1 MHHMAGVIP
10 INYELMFEPL
20 FHNFKFNGEEI
31 ITLNLS
37 KPTNSIKI
45 DAAELSIKE
54 SHIIQGGKII
64 SSESSL
70 NEKNE
75 KLTIK
80 LAKKIK
86 GKAKL
91 SIKFTGTLNDRLLG
105 FYKSQYKD
113 KKGKTKYLATTQFE
127 AADAR
132 RAFPCWDE
140 PAVKATCDVSL
151 LVDKHLDAIS
161 NMPVISKKKTGTKIL
176 HKFGRT
182 PIMSTYLLYL
192 GVGEFEYLHGK
203 LRNIKIRI
211 VTTKGNKNKG
221 KLSLDFT
228 KKFLGE
234 YEKYFGIKYPL
245 PKLDMI
251 AIPDFAAGAMENWGA
266 ITFREAIL
274 LYDPKTSST
283 RTKQY
288 IAEVISHELAHQW
301 FGNLVTMK
309 WWNDLWLNE
318 SFATF
323 MATKIVNK
331 FYPEWDLWDQFLG
344 DAMLEAMS
352 LDALK
357 NSHPINVD
365 VKHPAQIR
373 EIFDAISY
381 DKGGN
386 VLRML
391 ENYVGIENFRKGL
404 KYYLTQHRYSNAE
417 GHDLWKSIG
426 KVAHKPVDAMMKT
439 WIDQVGYPVVD
450 VKRNNSKV
458 SLTQRRFLSDGSISS
473 KNRWAI
479 PIHIEEGNHESS
491 FLMKSQKSVVSL
503 KNTDSNFI
511 INSGRYGFYRVQY
524 DDNSL
529 ANLSLLIDEKILN
542 HVDRW
547 SLQNDLFSQC
557 VSGTKRLQEYLDFTT
572 SYHDEDDYITL
583 QNLAQN
589 LYHLYKLTRKEKF
602 SDEIRTY
609 NVQFLGTIFDR
620 LGWDSQKNEKHTNAL
635 LRSFV
640 ITALG
645 KLGDKEILNEAKKR
659 FNKFLKNKN
668 SLAADLQEPVFVL
681 MAWQGNEKT
690 YNKLLS
696 LYKKST
702 LQEEKI
708 RFLIAMCN
716 FKQKNLLLKT
726 LALSL
731 TPEVRSQNIRVP
743 IMGVSAN
750 IYGNEIL
757 WPWLK
762 NHWKKLVKRF
772 GVGNPLANRIV
783 ASIGSVIDDK
793 QEKDLRKF
801 FKRNPLPG
809 TERVIEQ
816 TLERVRIKSAFLQR
830 IKREFARYE

>member
-1 MHHMAGVIP
+1 MAGVIP
-10 INYELMFEPL
+10 INYEIMFEPL

-31 ITLNLS
+31 ITLNLP
-37 KPTNSIKI
+37 KPTNSIKL

-64 SSESSL
+64 PTKSSL
-70 NEKNE
+70 NEKDE
-75 KLTIK
+75 KLNIK

-140 PAVKATCDVSL
+140 PAVKATFDVSL
-151 LVDKHLDAIS
+151 LVDKQMDAIS
-161 NMPVISKKKTGTKIL
+161 NMPVISKKKSGAKIL
-176 HKFGRT
+176 YKFGQT

-192 GVGEFEYLHGK
+192 GVGEFEYLYGK

-283 RTKQY
+283 KTKQY
-288 IAEVISHELAHQW
+288 IAEVISHEIAHQW

-323 MATKIVNK
+323 MATKIVDK
-331 FYPEWDLWDQFLG
+331 FYPEWNLWDQFLD

-357 NSHPINVD
+357 NSHPINVN
-365 VKHPAQIR
+365 VNHPAQIR

-381 DKGGN
+381 DKGGS

-404 KYYLTQHRYSNAE
+404 KHYLTLHKYSNAE
-417 GHDLWKSIG
+417 GRDLWNSIG
-426 KVAHKPVDAMMKT
+426 KVARKPVGAMMKT

-450 VKRNNSKV
+450 VKRNNSKL
-458 SLTQRRFLSDGSISS
+458 SLTQRRFLSDGSRAS

-479 PIHIEEGNHESS
+479 PIHIEEGNHQNSILLKSRSS
-491 FLMKSQKSVVSL
+491 TVSL
-503 KNTDSNFI
+503 KNKDSNFI

-524 DDNSL
+524 DDHSL

-547 SLQNDLFSQC
+547 GLQNDLFSEC
-557 VSGTKRLQEYLDFTT
+557 ISGTKQLQEYLDFTT

-583 QNLAQN
+583 LNLAQN
-589 LYHLYKLTRKEKF
+589 LYSIYKLTTKERF
-602 SDEIRTY
+602 TDEIRTY
-609 NVQFLGTIFDR
+609 AAQFLGSIFDR
-620 LGWDSQKNEKHTNAL
+620 LGWDSRKNEKHTDAL

-640 ITALG
+640 ITTLG
-645 KLGDKEILNEAKKR
+645 KLGDEEILAESRKR

-668 SLAADLQEPVFVL
+668 SLDADLQQPVFIL
-681 MAWQGNEKT
+681 MAWQGDKKT

-696 LYKKST
+696 LYRKST

-708 RFLIAMCN
+708 RFLVAMCN

-726 LALSL
+726 LNLSL
-731 TPEVRSQNIRVP
+731 TSEVRSQNIRVP

-750 IYGNEIL
+750 IHGSTVL

-762 NHWKKLVKRF
+762 SHWKKLVRKF

-783 ASIGSVIDDK
+783 ASVGSVIDDR
-793 QEKDLRKF
+793 QEKDVRNF

-816 TLERVRIKSAFLQR
+816 TLERVRIRSNFLRR
-830 IKREFARYE
+830 IKAEFG

>member
-1 MHHMAGVIP
+1 MHRMAGVIP
-10 INYELMFEPL
+10 INYEIMFEPL

-31 ITLNLS
+31 ITLNLP
-37 KPTNSIKI
+37 KPTNSIKL

-64 SSESSL
+64 PAKSSL
-70 NEKNE
+70 NEKDE
-75 KLTIK
+75 KLNIK

-140 PAVKATCDVSL
+140 PAVKATFDVSL
-151 LVDKHLDAIS
+151 LVDKHMDAIS
-161 NMPVISKKKTGTKIL
+161 NMPVISKKKSGAKIL
-176 HKFGRT
+176 YKFGRT

-228 KKFLGE
+228 RKFLGE

-288 IAEVISHELAHQW
+288 IAEVISHEIAHQW

-323 MATKIVNK
+323 MATKIVDK
-331 FYPEWDLWDQFLG
+331 FYPEWNLWDQFLD

-357 NSHPINVD
+357 NSHPINVN
-365 VKHPAQIR
+365 VNHPAQIR

-381 DKGGN
+381 DKGGS

-404 KYYLTQHRYSNAE
+404 KHYLTLHKYSNAE
-417 GHDLWKSIG
+417 GRDLWNSIG
-426 KVAHKPVDAMMKT
+426 KVARKPVHTMMKT

-450 VKRNNSKV
+450 VKRNNSKL
-458 SLTQRRFLSDGSISS
+458 SLTQRRFLSDGSKTS
-473 KNRWAI
+473 KNKWAI
-479 PIHIEEGNHESS
+479 PIQIEEGNHENSI
-491 FLMKSQKSVVSL
+491 LMKSRTNTISL
-503 KNTDSNFI
+503 KNKDSNFI

-524 DDNSL
+524 DDQSL

-547 SLQNDLFSQC
+547 GLQNDLFSQC
-557 VSGTKRLQEYLDFTT
+557 VSGTKQLQEYLDFTT

-583 QNLAQN
+583 LNLAQN
-589 LYHLYKLTRKEKF
+589 LYSIYKLTINERF
-602 SDEIRTY
+602 TDEIRAYTA
-609 NVQFLGTIFDR
+609 QFLGSIFDR
-620 LGWDSQKNEKHTNAL
+620 LGWDSKKNEKHTDSL

-645 KLGDKEILNEAKKR
+645 KLGDEEILNEARKR

-668 SLAADLQEPVFVL
+668 SLTADLQEPVFVL
-681 MAWQGNEKT
+681 MAWQGDKKT

-696 LYKKST
+696 LYRKST

-708 RFLIAMCN
+708 RFLAAMCN

-726 LALSL
+726 LNLAL

-750 IYGNEIL
+750 LHGKTVL

-762 NHWKKLVKRF
+762 SHWEKLVKKF

-783 ASIGSVIDDK
+783 ASVGSVIDDR
-793 QEKDLRKF
+793 QEKEVRNF
-801 FKRNPLPG
+801 FKKNPLPG

-816 TLERVRIKSAFLQR
+816 TLERVRIRSNFLHR
-830 IKREFARYE
+830 IKVEFG

>member
-1 MHHMAGVIP
+1 MAGVIP
-10 INYELMFEPL
+10 IHYEIMFEPL

-31 ITLNLS
+31 ITLNLP
-37 KPTNSIKI
+37 KPTNSIKL

-64 SSESSL
+64 PTKSSL
-70 NEKNE
+70 NEKDE
-75 KLTIK
+75 KLNIK

-140 PAVKATCDVSL
+140 PAVKATFDVSL
-151 LVDKHLDAIS
+151 LVDKHMDAIS
-161 NMPVISKKKTGTKIL
+161 NMPVISKKKSGAKIL
-176 HKFGRT
+176 YKFGRT

-288 IAEVISHELAHQW
+288 IAEVISHEIAHQW

-323 MATKIVNK
+323 MATKIVDK
-331 FYPEWDLWDQFLG
+331 FYPEWNLWDQFLD

-357 NSHPINVD
+357 NSHPINVN
-365 VKHPAQIR
+365 VNHPAQIR

-404 KYYLTQHRYSNAE
+404 KHYLTLYKYSNAE
-417 GHDLWKSIG
+417 GRDLWNSIG
-426 KVAHKPVDAMMKT
+426 KVARKPVDAMMKT

-450 VKRNNSKV
+450 VKRNNSKL
-458 SLTQRRFLSDGSISS
+458 SLTQRRFLSDGSRAS

-479 PIHIEEGNHESS
+479 PIHIEEGNHQNSILLKSRSS
-491 FLMKSQKSVVSL
+491 TVSL
-503 KNTDSNFI
+503 KNKDSNFI
-511 INSGRYGFYRVQY
+511 INPGRYGFYRVQY
-524 DDNSL
+524 DDHSL

-547 SLQNDLFSQC
+547 GLQNDLFSEC
-557 VSGTKRLQEYLDFTT
+557 VSGTKQLQEYLDFTT

-583 QNLAQN
+583 LNLAQN
-589 LYHLYKLTRKEKF
+589 LYSIYKLTTKERF
-602 SDEIRTY
+602 TDEIRTY
-609 NVQFLGTIFDR
+609 AAQFLGSIFDR
-620 LGWDSQKNEKHTNAL
+620 LGWDSRKNEKHTDSL

-640 ITALG
+640 ITTLG
-645 KLGDKEILNEAKKR
+645 KLGDEEILAEARKR

-668 SLAADLQEPVFVL
+668 SLNADLQQPVFIL
-681 MAWQGNEKT
+681 MAWQGDKKT

-696 LYKKST
+696 LYRKST

-708 RFLIAMCN
+708 RFLVAMCN

-726 LALSL
+726 LNLALTS
-731 TPEVRSQNIRVP
+731 EVRSQNIRVP

-750 IYGNEIL
+750 IYGKDIL

-762 NHWKKLVKRF
+762 NHWKKLVRRF

-816 TLERVRIKSAFLQR
+816 TLERVRIKSAFLRR
-830 IKREFARYE
+830 IKKEFARYE

>member
-1 MHHMAGVIP
+1 MAGVIP

-70 NEKNE
+70 NEKDE

-80 LAKKIK
+80 FARKIK

-113 KKGKTKYLATTQFE
+113 RKGKTKYLATTQFE

-140 PAVKATCDVSL
+140 PAVKATFDVSL

-234 YEKYFGIKYPL
+234 YEKYFGIRYPL

-274 LYDPKTSST
+274 LYDAKTSST

-288 IAEVISHELAHQW
+288 IAEVISHEIAHQW

-344 DAMLEAMS
+344 DAMLNAMS

-404 KYYLTQHRYSNAE
+404 KYYLTQHKYSNAE
-417 GHDLWKSIG
+417 GQDLWKSIG

-450 VKRNNSKV
+450 VKRNNSKI
-458 SLTQRRFLSDGSISS
+458 SLTQRRFLSDGSKSS
-473 KNRWAI
+473 KNRWSI

-491 FLMKSQKSVVSL
+491 ILMKSQKSVVSL
-503 KNTDSNFI
+503 KNIDSNFI
-511 INSGRYGFYRVQY
+511 VNSGRYGFYRVQY
-524 DDNSL
+524 DANSL
-529 ANLSLLIDEKILN
+529 AQLELLIDEKILN

-557 VSGTKRLQEYLDFTT
+557 VSGTKQIQEYLDFTT
-572 SYHDEDDYITL
+572 SYHDEDNYITL

-609 NVQFLGTIFDR
+609 TAQFLGTIFDR
-620 LGWDSQKNEKHTNAL
+620 LGWDSQKNERHTDAL

-681 MAWQGNEKT
+681 VAWQGNEKT
-690 YNKLLS
+690 YNKLLL

-702 LQEEKI
+702 LQEQKI
-708 RFLIAMCN
+708 RFLMAMCN

-750 IYGNEIL
+750 IYGSDIL

-762 NHWKKLVKRF
+762 NNWKKLVRRF

-793 QEKDLRKF
+793 QEKDVRKF
-801 FKRNPLPG
+801 FKRMPLPG

-816 TLERVRIKSAFLQR
+816 TLERVRIRSKFLRR
-830 IKREFARYE
+830 IRAEFV

>member
-1 MHHMAGVIP
+1 MVGVIP

-70 NEKNE
+70 NEKDE

-113 KKGKTKYLATTQFE
+113 RKGKTKYLATTQFE

-140 PAVKATCDVSL
+140 PAVKATFDVSL

-274 LYDPKTSST
+274 LYDTKTSST

-391 ENYVGIENFRKGL
+391 ENYVGMENFRKGL
-404 KYYLTQHRYSNAE
+404 KYYLTQHKYSNAE
-417 GHDLWKSIG
+417 GQDLWKSIG

-491 FLMKSQKSVVSL
+491 ILMKSQKSVVSL
-503 KNTDSNFI
+503 KNIDSNFI
-511 INSGRYGFYRVQY
+511 VNSGRYGFYRVQY

-547 SLQNDLFSQC
+547 SLQNDLFSQS
-557 VSGTKRLQEYLDFTT
+557 VSGTKHIQEYLDFTT
-572 SYHDEDDYITL
+572 SYHDEDNYITL
-583 QNLAQN
+583 HNLAQN

-609 NVQFLGTIFDR
+609 TAQFLGTIFDR

-750 IYGNEIL
+750 IYGSDIL

-762 NHWKKLVKRF
+762 NHWKKLVRRF

-816 TLERVRIKSAFLQR
+816 TLERVRIRSKFLR
-830 IKREFARYE
+830 SVRAEFV

>member
-1 MHHMAGVIP
+1 MAGVIP

-70 NEKNE
+70 NEKDE

-140 PAVKATCDVSL
+140 PAVKATFDVSL

-274 LYDPKTSST
+274 LYDAKTSST

-404 KYYLTQHRYSNAE
+404 KYYLTQHKYSNAE
-417 GHDLWKSIG
+417 GQDLWKSIG

-491 FLMKSQKSVVSL
+491 ILMKSQKSVVSL
-503 KNTDSNFI
+503 KNIDSNFI
-511 INSGRYGFYRVQY
+511 VNSGRYGFYRVQY

-557 VSGTKRLQEYLDFTT
+557 VSGTKQIQEYLDFTT
-572 SYHDEDDYITL
+572 SYHDEDNYITL

-609 NVQFLGTIFDR
+609 TAQFLGTIFDR
-620 LGWDSQKNEKHTNAL
+620 LGWDSQKNEKHTDAL

-645 KLGDKEILNEAKKR
+645 KLGDKEILNEARKR

-668 SLAADLQEPVFVL
+668 SLTADLQEPVFVL
-681 MAWQGNEKT
+681 VAWQGNEKT

-708 RFLIAMCN
+708 RFLMAMCN

-750 IYGNEIL
+750 IYGSDIL

-762 NHWKKLVKRF
+762 NNWKKLVRRF

-783 ASIGSVIDDK
+783 ASIGAVIDDK
-793 QEKDLRKF
+793 QEKDVRKF
-801 FKRNPLPG
+801 FKRMPLPG

-816 TLERVRIKSAFLQR
+816 TLERVRIRSKFLR
-830 IKREFARYE
+830 SIRAEFV

>member
-1 MHHMAGVIP
+1 MAGVIP

-70 NEKNE
+70 NEKDE

-140 PAVKATCDVSL
+140 PAVKATFDVSL

-274 LYDPKTSST
+274 LYDAKTSST

-491 FLMKSQKSVVSL
+491 ILMKSQKSVVSL
-503 KNTDSNFI
+503 KNIDSNFI
-511 INSGRYGFYRVQY
+511 VNSGRYGFYRVQY

-557 VSGTKRLQEYLDFTT
+557 VSGTKQIQEYLDFTT
-572 SYHDEDDYITL
+572 SYHDEDNYITL
-583 QNLAQN
+583 HNLAQN
-589 LYHLYKLTRKEKF
+589 LYYLYKLTRKEKF

-609 NVQFLGTIFDR
+609 TAQFLGTIFDR

-645 KLGDKEILNEAKKR
+645 KLGDKEILNEARKR

-681 MAWQGNEKT
+681 VAWQGNEKT

-708 RFLIAMCN
+708 RFLMAMCN

-750 IYGNEIL
+750 IYGSDIL

-762 NHWKKLVKRF
+762 NNWKKLVRRF

-793 QEKDLRKF
+793 QEKDVRKF
-801 FKRNPLPG
+801 FKRMPLPG

-816 TLERVRIKSAFLQR
+816 TLERVRIRSKFLR
-830 IKREFARYE
+830 SIRAEFV

>member
-1 MHHMAGVIP
+1 M
-10 INYELMFEPL
+10 
-20 FHNFKFNGEEI
+20 
-31 ITLNLS
+31 
-37 KPTNSIKI
+37 
-45 DAAELSIKE
+45 KE

-64 SSESSL
+64 SAKSSL
-70 NEKNE
+70 NKKDE

-140 PAVKATCDVSL
+140 PAVKATFDVSL

-161 NMPVISKKKTGTKIL
+161 NMPVISKKKTETKIL
-176 HKFGRT
+176 YKFVRT

-274 LYDPKTSST
+274 LYDTKTSST

-404 KYYLTQHRYSNAE
+404 KYYLTQHKYSNAE
-417 GHDLWKSIG
+417 GQDLWKSIG
-426 KVAHKPVDAMMKT
+426 KVAHKPVDSMMKT
-439 WIDQVGYPVVD
+439 WIDQVGYPIVD
-450 VKRNNSKV
+450 VKRNNSKI
-458 SLTQRRFLSDGSISS
+458 SLTQRRFLSDGSTSS

-491 FLMKSQKSVVSL
+491 ILMKSQKSAVSL

-557 VSGTKRLQEYLDFTT
+557 VSGTKQLQEYLDFTA

-589 LYHLYKLTRKEKF
+589 LYYLYKLTRKEKF

-609 NVQFLGTIFDR
+609 TAQFLGTIFDR

-645 KLGDKEILNEAKKR
+645 KLGDKEILDETRKR

-702 LQEEKI
+702 LQEQKI
-708 RFLIAMCN
+708 RFLMAMCN

-726 LALSL
+726 LTLSL

-750 IYGNEIL
+750 IYGSDIL

-762 NHWKKLVKRF
+762 NHWKKLVRRF

-816 TLERVRIKSAFLQR
+816 TLERVRIKSAFLRR
-830 IKREFARYE
+830 IKKEFARYE

>member
-1 MHHMAGVIP
+1 MAGVIP
-10 INYELMFEPL
+10 INYEIMFEPL

-70 NEKNE
+70 NEKDE

-86 GKAKL
+86 GNAKL

-113 KKGKTKYLATTQFE
+113 QKGKTKYLATTQFE

-140 PAVKATCDVSL
+140 PAVKATFDVSL

-274 LYDPKTSST
+274 LYDTKTSST

-417 GHDLWKSIG
+417 GQDLWKSIG

-491 FLMKSQKSVVSL
+491 ILMKSQKSVVSL

-557 VSGTKRLQEYLDFTT
+557 VSGTKQIQEYLDFTT

-609 NVQFLGTIFDR
+609 TAQFLGTIFDR
-620 LGWDSQKNEKHTNAL
+620 LGWDSQKNEKHTDAL

-645 KLGDKEILNEAKKR
+645 KLGDKEILNEARKR

-681 MAWQGNEKT
+681 VAWQGNEKT

-708 RFLIAMCN
+708 RFLMAMCN

-750 IYGNEIL
+750 IYGSDIL

-762 NHWKKLVKRF
+762 NNWKKLVRRF

-793 QEKDLRKF
+793 QEKDVRKF
-801 FKRNPLPG
+801 FKRMPLPG

-816 TLERVRIKSAFLQR
+816 TLERVRIRSKFLR
-830 IKREFARYE
+830 SIRAEFV

>member
-1 MHHMAGVIP
+1 MAGTTPV
-10 INYELMFEPL
+10 NYELKFEPS
-20 FHNFKFNGEEI
+20 FHNFKFNGTET

-37 KPTNSIKI
+37 KSTNSII
-45 DAAELSIKE
+45 LDAAELTIKKC
-54 SHIIQGGKII
+54 HAVQGTKII
-64 SSESSL
+64 SAKPSI

-75 KLTIK
+75 RLTIK

-91 SIKFTGTLNDRLLG
+91 CIEFTGILNDRLLG

-113 KKGKTKYLATTQFE
+113 KKGRTKYLATTQFE

-140 PAVKATCDVSL
+140 PAVKATFDVSL

-161 NMPVISKKKTGTKIL
+161 NMPVTSKKNVGSKIL
-176 HKFGRT
+176 YKFGRT

-192 GVGEFEYLHGK
+192 GVGEFEYLYGK

-288 IAEVISHELAHQW
+288 IAEVISHEIAHQW

-331 FYPEWDLWDQFLG
+331 FYPEWDLWDQFLD

-357 NSHPINVD
+357 NSHPINVN

-381 DKGGN
+381 DKGGS

-404 KYYLTQHRYSNAE
+404 KHYLTKHRYSNAE
-417 GHDLWKSIG
+417 GQDLWKSIG
-426 KVAHKPVDAMMKT
+426 KIAHKPVETMMKT
-439 WIDQVGYPVVD
+439 WIDQVGYPVVN
-450 VKRNNSKV
+450 VKRDNSKI
-458 SLTQRRFLSDGSISS
+458 SLTQKRFLSDGSRVS
-473 KNRWAI
+473 KNKWAI
-479 PIHIEEGNHESS
+479 QIQIEEGNHENSI
-491 FLMKSQKSVVSL
+491 LMK
-503 KNTDSNFI
+503 
-511 INSGRYGFYRVQY
+511 
-524 DDNSL
+524 
-529 ANLSLLIDEKILN
+529 
-542 HVDRW
+542 
-547 SLQNDLFSQC
+547 
-557 VSGTKRLQEYLDFTT
+557 
-572 SYHDEDDYITL
+572 
-583 QNLAQN
+583 
-589 LYHLYKLTRKEKF
+589 
-602 SDEIRTY
+602 EI
-609 NVQFLGTIFDR
+609 
-620 LGWDSQKNEKHTNAL
+620 
-635 LRSFV
+635 
-640 ITALG
+640 
-645 KLGDKEILNEAKKR
+645 
-659 FNKFLKNKN
+659 
-668 SLAADLQEPVFVL
+668 
-681 MAWQGNEKT
+681 
-690 YNKLLS
+690 
-696 LYKKST
+696 
-702 LQEEKI
+702 
-708 RFLIAMCN
+708 
-716 FKQKNLLLKT
+716 
-726 LALSL
+726 
-731 TPEVRSQNIRVP
+731 
-743 IMGVSAN
+743 
-750 IYGNEIL
+750 
-757 WPWLK
+757 
-762 NHWKKLVKRF
+762 
-772 GVGNPLANRIV
+772 
-783 ASIGSVIDDK
+783 
-793 QEKDLRKF
+793 
-801 FKRNPLPG
+801 
-809 TERVIEQ
+809 
-816 TLERVRIKSAFLQR
+816 
-830 IKREFARYE
+830 

>member
-1 MHHMAGVIP
+1 MAGVIP

-20 FHNFKFNGEEI
+20 FHNFKFNGEEV

-70 NEKNE
+70 NEKDE

-113 KKGKTKYLATTQFE
+113 RKGKTKYLATTQFE

-140 PAVKATCDVSL
+140 PAVKATFDVSL

-161 NMPVISKKKTGTKIL
+161 NMPVISKKKTGTKIM

-404 KYYLTQHRYSNAE
+404 KYYLTQHKYSNAE
-417 GHDLWKSIG
+417 GQDLWKSIG
-426 KVAHKPVDAMMKT
+426 RVAHKPVDAMMKT
-439 WIDQVGYPVVD
+439 WIDQVGYPVVN

-473 KNRWAI
+473 KNRWSI

-491 FLMKSQKSVVSL
+491 ILMKSQKSVVSL
-503 KNTDSNFI
+503 KNIDSNFI
-511 INSGRYGFYRVQY
+511 VNSGRYGFYRVQY

-557 VSGTKRLQEYLDFTT
+557 VSGTKQIQEYLDFTT
-572 SYHDEDDYITL
+572 SYHDEDNYITL

-609 NVQFLGTIFDR
+609 TAQFLGTIFDR
-620 LGWDSQKNEKHTNAL
+620 LGWDSQKNEKHTDAL

-681 MAWQGNEKT
+681 VAWQGNEKT

-702 LQEEKI
+702 LQEQKI
-708 RFLIAMCN
+708 RFLMAMCN
-716 FKQKNLLLKT
+716 FKQKKLLLKT

-731 TPEVRSQNIRVP
+731 TAEVRSQNIRVP

-750 IYGNEIL
+750 IYGSDIL

-762 NHWKKLVKRF
+762 NNWKKLVGRF

-793 QEKDLRKF
+793 QEKDVRKF
-801 FKRNPLPG
+801 FKKMPLPG

-816 TLERVRIKSAFLQR
+816 TLERVRIRSKFLR
-830 IKREFARYE
+830 SIRAEFV

>member
-1 MHHMAGVIP
+1 MAGVIP

-37 KPTNSIKI
+37 KPTNSIKL

-70 NEKNE
+70 NEKDE

-113 KKGKTKYLATTQFE
+113 RKGKTKYLATTQFE

-140 PAVKATCDVSL
+140 PAVKATFDVSL

-234 YEKYFGIKYPL
+234 YEKYFGIRYPL

-274 LYDPKTSST
+274 LYDTKTSST

-404 KYYLTQHRYSNAE
+404 KYYLTQHKYSNAE
-417 GHDLWKSIG
+417 GQDLWKSIG
-426 KVAHKPVDAMMKT
+426 RVAHKPVDAMMKT

-473 KNRWAI
+473 KNRWSI

-491 FLMKSQKSVVSL
+491 ILMKSQKSVVSL
-503 KNTDSNFI
+503 KNIDSNFI
-511 INSGRYGFYRVQY
+511 VNSGRYGFYRVQY
-524 DDNSL
+524 DANSL
-529 ANLSLLIDEKILN
+529 AQLELLIDEKILN

-557 VSGTKRLQEYLDFTT
+557 VSGTKQIQEYLDFTT
-572 SYHDEDDYITL
+572 SYHDEDGYITL

-609 NVQFLGTIFDR
+609 TAQFLGTIFDR

-645 KLGDKEILNEAKKR
+645 KLGDKEILNEARKR

-681 MAWQGNEKT
+681 VAWQGNEKT

-708 RFLIAMCN
+708 RFLMAMCN

-750 IYGNEIL
+750 IYGSDIL

-762 NHWKKLVKRF
+762 NNWKKLVRRF

-793 QEKDLRKF
+793 QEKDVRKF
-801 FKRNPLPG
+801 FKRMPLPG

-816 TLERVRIKSAFLQR
+816 TLERVRIRSKFLR
-830 IKREFARYE
+830 SIRAEFV

>member
-1 MHHMAGVIP
+1 MAGVIP

-37 KPTNSIKI
+37 KPTNLIKI

-70 NEKNE
+70 NEKDE

-140 PAVKATCDVSL
+140 PAVKATFDVSL

-251 AIPDFAAGAMENWGA
+251 ALPDFAAGAMENWGA
-266 ITFREAIL
+266 ITFREAIF
-274 LYDPKTSST
+274 LYDAKTSST

-288 IAEVISHELAHQW
+288 IAAVISHELAHQW

-404 KYYLTQHRYSNAE
+404 KSYLTQHRYSNAE
-417 GHDLWKSIG
+417 GQDLWKSIG

-479 PIHIEEGNHESS
+479 PIQIEEGNHESS
-491 FLMKSQKSVVSL
+491 ILMKSQKSVVSL

-557 VSGTKRLQEYLDFTT
+557 VSGTKQIQEYLDFTT
-572 SYHDEDDYITL
+572 SYHDEDNYITL

-609 NVQFLGTIFDR
+609 TAQFLGTIFDR
-620 LGWDSQKNEKHTNAL
+620 LGWDSQKNEKHTDAL

-645 KLGDKEILNEAKKR
+645 KLGDKEILNEARKR

-668 SLAADLQEPVFVL
+668 SLTADLQEPVFVL
-681 MAWQGNEKT
+681 VAWQGNEKT

-708 RFLIAMCN
+708 RFLMAMCN

-750 IYGNEIL
+750 IYGSDIL

-762 NHWKKLVKRF
+762 NNWKKLVRRF

-783 ASIGSVIDDK
+783 ASIGGVIDDK
-793 QEKDLRKF
+793 QEKDVRKF
-801 FKRNPLPG
+801 FKRMPLPG

-816 TLERVRIKSAFLQR
+816 TLERVRIRSKFLR
-830 IKREFARYE
+830 SIRAEFV

>member
-1 MHHMAGVIP
+1 MAGVIP

-70 NEKNE
+70 NEKDE

-113 KKGKTKYLATTQFE
+113 RKGKTKYLATTQFE

-140 PAVKATCDVSL
+140 PAVKATFDVSL

-274 LYDPKTSST
+274 LYDAKTSST

-417 GHDLWKSIG
+417 GQDLWKSIG

-491 FLMKSQKSVVSL
+491 ILMKSQKSVVSL

-557 VSGTKRLQEYLDFTT
+557 VSGTKQIQEYLDFTT

-609 NVQFLGTIFDR
+609 TAQFLGTIFDR

-645 KLGDKEILNEAKKR
+645 KLGDKEILNEARKR

-681 MAWQGNEKT
+681 VAWQGNEKT

-708 RFLIAMCN
+708 RFLMAMCN

-750 IYGNEIL
+750 IYGSDIL

-762 NHWKKLVKRF
+762 NNWKKLVRRF

-793 QEKDLRKF
+793 QEKDVRKF
-801 FKRNPLPG
+801 FKRMPLPG

-816 TLERVRIKSAFLQR
+816 TLERVRIRSKFLR
-830 IKREFARYE
+830 SIRAEFV

>member
-1 MHHMAGVIP
+1 MVGVIP

-31 ITLNLS
+31 ITINLS

-45 DAAELSIKE
+45 DAAELNIKE

-64 SSESSL
+64 SAKSSL
-70 NEKNE
+70 NKKDE

-140 PAVKATCDVSL
+140 PAVKATFDVSL

-161 NMPVISKKKTGTKIL
+161 NMPVTSKKKIGTKIL
-176 HKFGRT
+176 YKFGQT

-274 LYDPKTSST
+274 LYDTKTSST
-283 RTKQY
+283 KTKQY
-288 IAEVISHELAHQW
+288 IAEVISHEIAHQW

-417 GHDLWKSIG
+417 GQDLWKSIG
-426 KVAHKPVDAMMKT
+426 KIARKPVDSMMKT

-458 SLTQRRFLSDGSISS
+458 SLTQRRFLSDGSTSS

-479 PIHIEEGNHESS
+479 PIHIEEGNHERSI
-491 FLMKSQKSVVSL
+491 LMKSQKSTVSL

-557 VSGTKRLQEYLDFTT
+557 VSGTKQIQEYLDFTT

-602 SDEIRTY
+602 TDEIRTY
-609 NVQFLGTIFDR
+609 TAQFLGTIFDR
-620 LGWDSQKNEKHTNAL
+620 LGWDSQKNERHTDAL

-681 MAWQGNEKT
+681 VAWQGNEKT

-702 LQEEKI
+702 LQEQKI
-708 RFLIAMCN
+708 RFLMAMCN

-750 IYGNEIL
+750 IYGNDIL

-762 NHWKKLVKRF
+762 NHWKKLVGRF

-793 QEKDLRKF
+793 QEKDVRKF

-816 TLERVRIKSAFLQR
+816 TLERVRIRSKFLR
-830 IKREFARYE
+830 SIRAEFV

>member
-1 MHHMAGVIP
+1 MAGVIP
-10 INYELMFEPL
+10 INYEIMFEPL

-45 DAAELSIKE
+45 DAAELNIKE

-64 SSESSL
+64 SSESFL
-70 NEKNE
+70 NEKDE

-113 KKGKTKYLATTQFE
+113 RKGKTKYLATTQFE

-140 PAVKATCDVSL
+140 PAVKATFDVSL

-176 HKFGRT
+176 YKFVRT

-274 LYDPKTSST
+274 LYDAKTSST

-417 GHDLWKSIG
+417 GQDLWKSIG

-491 FLMKSQKSVVSL
+491 ILMKSQKSVVSL
-503 KNTDSNFI
+503 KNIDSNFI
-511 INSGRYGFYRVQY
+511 VNSGRYGFYRVQY
-524 DDNSL
+524 DANSL
-529 ANLSLLIDEKILN
+529 AQLELLIDEKILN

-557 VSGTKRLQEYLDFTT
+557 VSGTKQIQEYLDFTT
-572 SYHDEDDYITL
+572 SYHDEDNYITL

-609 NVQFLGTIFDR
+609 TAQFLGTIFDR

-645 KLGDKEILNEAKKR
+645 KLGDKEILNEARKR

-681 MAWQGNEKT
+681 VAWQGNEKT

-708 RFLIAMCN
+708 RFLMAMCN

-750 IYGNEIL
+750 IYGSDIL

-762 NHWKKLVKRF
+762 NNWKKLVRRF

-793 QEKDLRKF
+793 QEKDVRKF
-801 FKRNPLPG
+801 FKRMPLPG

-816 TLERVRIKSAFLQR
+816 TLERVRIRSKFLR
-830 IKREFARYE
+830 SIRAEFV

>member
-1 MHHMAGVIP
+1 MGYVIP
-10 INYELMFEPL
+10 INYELEFEPL
-20 FHNFKFNGEEI
+20 FNNFTFNGIEI
-31 ITLNLS
+31 ITVNLQRS
-37 KPTNSIKI
+37 ADLII
-45 DAAELSIKE
+45 LDAAELKIKNC
-54 SHIIQGGKII
+54 HVIQGTKII
-64 SSESSL
+64 TAKPSL
-70 NEKNE
+70 NEKDE

-91 SIKFTGTLNDRLLG
+91 CIEFSGILNDRLLG

-113 KKGKTKYLATTQFE
+113 KGGKTKYLATTQFE

-140 PAVKATCDVSL
+140 PAVKATFDISL

-161 NMPVISKKKTGTKIL
+161 NMPIISKKTVDSKIL
-176 HKFGRT
+176 YKFGRT

-228 KKFLGE
+228 KKFLSE
-234 YEKYFGIKYPL
+234 YERYFGIKYPL

-274 LYDPKTSST
+274 LYDPKKSST

-288 IAEVISHELAHQW
+288 IAEVISHEIAHQW

-323 MATKIVNK
+323 MATKIVDK
-331 FYPEWDLWDQFLG
+331 FYPEWDLWDQFLD
-344 DAMLEAMS
+344 DAVLQAMS
-352 LDALK
+352 LDSLR

-373 EIFDAISY
+373 EIFDVISY
-381 DKGGN
+381 DKGGS

-391 ENYVGIENFRKGL
+391 ENYVGVENFRSGL
-404 KYYLTQHRYSNAE
+404 KHYLTKHKYSNAE
-417 GHDLWKSIG
+417 GQDLWNSIG
-426 KVAHKPVDAMMKT
+426 KVARKPVSSMMKT

-450 VKRNNSKV
+450 VRREYSKI
-458 SLTQRRFLSDGSISS
+458 SLTQRRFLSDGSKLS
-473 KNRWAI
+473 KGKWAI
-479 PIHIEEGNHESS
+479 PITIEEGNHQSS
-491 FLMKSQKSVVSL
+491 ILLKTRSSKLSL

-511 INSGRYGFYRVQY
+511 INSGRHGFYRIQY
-524 DDNSL
+524 DDNTL

-547 SLQNDLFSQC
+547 SLQNDLFSHC
-557 VSGTKRLQEYLDFTT
+557 ISGANQLQEYLDFTT
-572 SYHDEDDYITL
+572 SYHDEDNYITL
-583 QNLAQN
+583 LNLAQN
-589 LYHLYKLTRKEKF
+589 LYYIYKLTIGERF
-602 SDEIRTY
+602 SEEIRTY
-609 NVQFLGTIFDR
+609 AIQFLGAIFDR
-620 LGWDSQKNEKHTNAL
+620 LGWDSKKHEKHTDAL

-645 KLGDKEILNEAKKR
+645 KLGDENILAEAKRR
-659 FNKFLKNKN
+659 FAKFLKNKN
-668 SLAADLQEPVFVL
+668 SLAADLQEPVFAL
-681 MAWQGNEKT
+681 TAWQGDKKT

-696 LYKKST
+696 LYKKAV
-702 LQEEKI
+702 LQEEKL
-708 RFLIAMCN
+708 RFLGAMCS

-726 LALSL
+726 LAYSL
-731 TPEVRSQNIRVP
+731 TSEVRSQNIRVP
-743 IMGVSAN
+743 IMSVSAN
-750 IYGNEIL
+750 IYGKDIL
-757 WPWLK
+757 WPWLNK
-762 NHWKKLVKRF
+762 HWKRLVRKF

-783 ASIGSVIDDK
+783 ASIGPVINDK
-793 QEKDLRKF
+793 QEKEVRNF
-801 FKRNPLPG
+801 FKKNPMPG
-809 TERVIEQ
+809 TERILEQ
-816 TLERVRIKSAFLQR
+816 TLERVRIRSKFLR
-830 IKREFARYE
+830 RVKKEFT

>member
-1 MHHMAGVIP
+1 
-10 INYELMFEPL
+10 
-20 FHNFKFNGEEI
+20 
-31 ITLNLS
+31 
-37 KPTNSIKI
+37 
-45 DAAELSIKE
+45 
-54 SHIIQGGKII
+54 
-64 SSESSL
+64 
-70 NEKNE
+70 
-75 KLTIK
+75 
-80 LAKKIK
+80 
-86 GKAKL
+86 
-91 SIKFTGTLNDRLLG
+91 LG

-140 PAVKATCDVSL
+140 PAVKATFDVSL

-274 LYDPKTSST
+274 LYDAKTSST

-404 KYYLTQHRYSNAE
+404 VHYLTRYKYSNAE
-417 GHDLWKSIG
+417 GRDLWKSIG

-450 VKRNNSKV
+450 VKRENSHV
-458 SLTQRRFLSDGSISS
+458 SLTQRRFLSDGSTSS

-491 FLMKSQKSVVSL
+491 ILMKSQKSVVSL

-511 INSGRYGFYRVQY
+511 VNSGRYGFYRVQY
-524 DDNSL
+524 DANSL
-529 ANLSLLIDEKILN
+529 AQLELLIDEKILN

-557 VSGTKRLQEYLDFTT
+557 VSGTKQIQEYLDFTT
-572 SYHDEDDYITL
+572 SYHDEDNYITL

-609 NVQFLGTIFDR
+609 TAQFLGTIFDR

-645 KLGDKEILNEAKKR
+645 KLGDKEILSEANKR

-681 MAWQGNEKT
+681 AAWQGDKKT

-696 LYKKST
+696 LYRKST

-708 RFLIAMCN
+708 RFLMAMCN

-726 LALSL
+726 LNLAL
-731 TPEVRSQNIRVP
+731 TPEVRSQNIRAP

-750 IYGNEIL
+750 IYGKDIL

-762 NHWKKLVKRF
+762 NHWKKLVRKF

-783 ASIGSVIDDK
+783 ASVGSVIDDK
-793 QEKDLRKF
+793 QERDVRNF

-816 TLERVRIKSAFLQR
+816 TLERVRIRSNFLRR
-830 IKREFARYE
+830 IKKEFT

>member
-1 MHHMAGVIP
+1 MVGVIP

-45 DAAELSIKE
+45 DSAELSIKE
-54 SHIIQGGKII
+54 SQIIQEGKII
-64 SSESSL
+64 SSESFL
-70 NEKNE
+70 NEKDE

-140 PAVKATCDVSL
+140 PAVKATFDVSL

-274 LYDPKTSST
+274 LYDAKTSST

-288 IAEVISHELAHQW
+288 IAEVISHEIAHQW

-404 KYYLTQHRYSNAE
+404 KYYLTQHKYSNAE
-417 GHDLWKSIG
+417 GQDLWKSIG
-426 KVAHKPVDAMMKT
+426 RVAHKPVDAMMKT

-458 SLTQRRFLSDGSISS
+458 SLTQRRFLSDGSKSS
-473 KNRWAI
+473 KNRWSI

-491 FLMKSQKSVVSL
+491 ILMKSQKSVVSL
-503 KNTDSNFI
+503 KNIDSNFI
-511 INSGRYGFYRVQY
+511 VNSGRYGFYRVQY
-524 DDNSL
+524 DANSL
-529 ANLSLLIDEKILN
+529 AQLELLIDEKILN

-557 VSGTKRLQEYLDFTT
+557 VSGTKQIQEYLDFTT
-572 SYHDEDDYITL
+572 SYHDEDNYITL

-609 NVQFLGTIFDR
+609 TAQFLGTIFDR

-645 KLGDKEILNEAKKR
+645 KLGDKEILNEARKR

-681 MAWQGNEKT
+681 VAWQGNEKT

-708 RFLIAMCN
+708 RFLMAMCN

-750 IYGNEIL
+750 IYGSDIL

-762 NHWKKLVKRF
+762 NNWKKLVRRF

-793 QEKDLRKF
+793 QEKDVRKF
-801 FKRNPLPG
+801 FKRMPLPG

-816 TLERVRIKSAFLQR
+816 TLERVRIRSKFLR
-830 IKREFARYE
+830 SIRAEFV

>member
-1 MHHMAGVIP
+1 MAGVIP

-70 NEKNE
+70 NEKDE

-86 GKAKL
+86 GNAKL

-113 KKGKTKYLATTQFE
+113 RKGKTKYLATTQFE

-140 PAVKATCDVSL
+140 PAVKATFDVSL

-234 YEKYFGIKYPL
+234 YEKYFGIRYPL

-274 LYDPKTSST
+274 LYDAKTSST

-417 GHDLWKSIG
+417 GQDLWKSIG

-491 FLMKSQKSVVSL
+491 ILMKSQKSVVSL

-529 ANLSLLIDEKILN
+529 AQLELLIDEKILN

-557 VSGTKRLQEYLDFTT
+557 VSGTKQIQEYLDFTT
-572 SYHDEDDYITL
+572 SYHDEDNYITL

-609 NVQFLGTIFDR
+609 TAQFLGTIFDR
-620 LGWDSQKNEKHTNAL
+620 LGWDSQKNEKHTDAL

-645 KLGDKEILNEAKKR
+645 KLGDKEILNEARKR

-681 MAWQGNEKT
+681 VAWQGNEKT

-708 RFLIAMCN
+708 RFLMAMCN

-750 IYGNEIL
+750 IYGSDIL

-762 NHWKKLVKRF
+762 NNWKKLVRRF

-783 ASIGSVIDDK
+783 ASIGGVIDDK
-793 QEKDLRKF
+793 QEKDVRKF
-801 FKRNPLPG
+801 FKKMPLPG

-816 TLERVRIKSAFLQR
+816 TLERVRIRSKFLR
-830 IKREFARYE
+830 SIRAEFV

>member
-1 MHHMAGVIP
+1 MAGVIP
-10 INYELMFEPL
+10 INYEIMFEPL

-70 NEKNE
+70 NEKDE

-86 GKAKL
+86 GNAKL

-113 KKGKTKYLATTQFE
+113 RKGKTKYLATTQFE

-140 PAVKATCDVSL
+140 PAVKATFDVSL

-234 YEKYFGIKYPL
+234 YEKYFGIRYPL

-274 LYDPKTSST
+274 LYDTKTSST

-344 DAMLEAMS
+344 DAMLDAMS

-404 KYYLTQHRYSNAE
+404 KYYLTQHKYSNAE
-417 GHDLWKSIG
+417 GQDLWKSIG

-491 FLMKSQKSVVSL
+491 ILMKSQKSTVSL

-557 VSGTKRLQEYLDFTT
+557 VSGTKQIQEYLDFTT

-583 QNLAQN
+583 HNLAQN
-589 LYHLYKLTRKEKF
+589 LYYLYKLTRKEKF

-609 NVQFLGTIFDR
+609 TAQFLGTIFDR
-620 LGWDSQKNEKHTNAL
+620 LGWDSQKNEKHTDAL

-640 ITALG
+640 ITTLG

-681 MAWQGNEKT
+681 VAWQGNEKT

-696 LYKKST
+696 LYKKSA

-708 RFLIAMCN
+708 RFLMAMCN

-750 IYGNEIL
+750 IYGSDIL

-762 NHWKKLVKRF
+762 NNWKKLVRRF

-793 QEKDLRKF
+793 QEKDVRKF
-801 FKRNPLPG
+801 FKRMPLPG

-816 TLERVRIKSAFLQR
+816 TLERVRIRSKFLR
-830 IKREFARYE
+830 SIRAEFV

>member
-1 MHHMAGVIP
+1 MAGVIP

-20 FHNFKFNGEEI
+20 FHNFKFNGEEV

-64 SSESSL
+64 SSKSSL

-140 PAVKATCDVSL
+140 PAVKATFDVSL

-274 LYDPKTSST
+274 LYDAKTSST

-404 KYYLTQHRYSNAE
+404 KYYLTQHKYSNAE
-417 GHDLWKSIG
+417 GQDLWKSIG
-426 KVAHKPVDAMMKT
+426 RVAHKPVDAMMKT

-473 KNRWAI
+473 KNRWSI

-491 FLMKSQKSVVSL
+491 ILMKSQKSVVSL
-503 KNTDSNFI
+503 KNIDSNFI
-511 INSGRYGFYRVQY
+511 VNSGRYGFYRVQY

-529 ANLSLLIDEKILN
+529 AQLELLIDEKILN

-557 VSGTKRLQEYLDFTT
+557 VSGTKQIQEYLDFTT
-572 SYHDEDDYITL
+572 SYHDEDNYITL

-609 NVQFLGTIFDR
+609 TAQFLGTIFDR

-645 KLGDKEILNEAKKR
+645 KLGDKEILNEARKR

-681 MAWQGNEKT
+681 VAWQGNEKT

-708 RFLIAMCN
+708 RFLMAMCN

-750 IYGNEIL
+750 IYGSDIL

-762 NHWKKLVKRF
+762 NNWKKLVRRF

-793 QEKDLRKF
+793 QEKDVRKF
-801 FKRNPLPG
+801 FKRMPLPG

-816 TLERVRIKSAFLQR
+816 TLERVRIRSKFLR
-830 IKREFARYE
+830 SIRAEFV